1 MSLKG
6 DLACEARGLRTGIQL
21 GVSEQYYAFA
31 GEEEEKK
38 SSLKIIPKLLE
49 SRLKLNLYA
58 TGCLSLN
65 IISFHLNCY

>member
-6 DLACEARGLRTGIQL
+6 DLACEARRPRTGIQL
-21 GVSEQYYAFA
+21 EVSEQYYIFA

-38 SSLKIIPKLLE
+38 SSFKIIPKLLE
-49 SRLKLNLYA
+49 SGLKLNLYV

>member
-6 DLACEARGLRTGIQL
+6 DLACEARGLGTGIQL

-49 SRLKLNLYA
+49 SKQA
-58 TGCLSLN
+58 
-65 IISFHLNCY
+65 